1 MGVASNVHQ
10 ECLYRKHFPK
20 QGPEARLYWA
30 MGAGVLFPVGMF
42 IYAWTAFE
50 SIHWIAMIIGLIL
63 FMWATFMIYL
73 GSFTDLAD
81 WYV

>member
-1 MGVASNVHQ
+1 
-10 ECLYRKHFPK
+10 
-20 QGPEARLYWA
+20 

-42 IYAWTAFE
+42 IYAWTAFD
-50 SIHWIAMIIGLIL
+50 SIHWIAMIIGLTL

-73 GSFTDLAD
+73 GSFTYLAD